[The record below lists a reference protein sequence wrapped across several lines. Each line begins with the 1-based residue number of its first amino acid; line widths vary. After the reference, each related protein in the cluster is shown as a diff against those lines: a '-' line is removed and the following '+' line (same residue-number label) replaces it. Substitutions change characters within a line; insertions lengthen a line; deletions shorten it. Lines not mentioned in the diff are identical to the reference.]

1 MPNHNYLVKGHTKK
15 QILSKEDLENKMS
28 EIDKQLNELLL
39 QKAEILHKLK
49 ELESDGFVKP

>member
-15 QILSKEDLENKMS
+15 QILSKEDLENKIL

-39 QKAEILHKLK
+39 QKAEILQKLK
-49 ELESDGFVKP
+49 ELESDEFVKP